1 IEESKEISPHNKKKI
16 LDFQKH
22 CIANGIGPA
31 RVLRYLNDLPKL
43 AKMLNKNFEDVT
55 KNDIETVLCTIEK
68 TDYAP
73 RTKLDFK
80 VTLKKFYKWING
92 GEEYPK
98 CIKWIKTGDKLNN
111 NKLPDELLTEEEVK
125 KMISHCRYS
134 RDRALISICWE
145 SGCRVGELLT
155 MQIKNVAFED
165 TITRI
170 VVQGKTGMR
179 RIPLIDSTPYL
190 AEWIENHPFKDKP
203 NVPLWVG
210 IGNIGR
216 NKPLDYAAF
225 RKMLKVVAEK
235 AGIKKK
241 VNPHNFRHS
250 RATLLSKNITEA
262 QMNQYFGWVQGSD
275 IPATYVHLSG
285 RDVDDAILK
294 LRGLKPSDEEKT
306 KETLAPKKC
315 SRCGF
320 INKATGKFCTRC
332 GVVLDLQTALT
343 LQDEMKK
350 MDEKFSKLLQNKGVQ
365 KFLIKKML
373 QLGIE

>member
-1 IEESKEISPHNKKKI
+1 M
-16 LDFQKH
+16 
-22 CIANGIGPA
+22 
-31 RVLRYLNDLPKL
+31 V
-43 AKMLNKNFEDVT
+43 
-55 KNDIETVLCTIEK
+55 
-68 TDYAP
+68 
-73 RTKLDFK
+73 
-80 VTLKKFYKWING
+80 
-92 GEEYPK
+92 
-98 CIKWIKTGDKLNN
+98 
-111 NKLPDELLTEEEVK
+111 
-125 KMISHCRYS
+125 
-134 RDRALISICWE
+134 WE

-155 MQIKNVAFED
+155 MLIKNVAFED
-165 TITRI
+165 NITRI
-170 VVQGKTGMR
+170 LVQGKTGMR

-203 NVPLWVG
+203 NAPLWVG

-225 RKMLKVVAEK
+225 RKMLKVTAEK

-294 LRGLKPSDEEKT
+294 LRGLKSSDEEKI

-315 SRCGF
+315 SRCSF
-320 INKATGKFCTRC
+320 INKATGKFCIRC
-332 GVVLDLQTALT
+332 GAVLDVETALT

-350 MDEKFSKLLQNKGVQ
+350 MDEKFSKLLQNRDVQ